1 MGRIPSMR
9 IIFGWLL
16 FPGDKSLFDGV
27 VNPEAGS
34 LEEVVRDDA
43 SDVEVAA
50 VLGGR
55 KCSAI
60 GEVCGD

>member
-1 MGRIPSMR
+1 MR
-9 IIFGWLL
+9 IDLGWLL

-34 LEEVVRDDA
+34 LAFLRDDGSEA
-43 SDVEVAA
+43 EVTD

-55 KCSAI
+55 KCSSA
-60 GEVCGD
+60 GEICGD